1 MTSCLL
7 RQKRAGLGAAI
18 IVLAALVLSLSLSL
32 PLLHHLHHG
41 GQLEIEECPV
51 SALSSALALAVLALF
66 GLLLLAAPLR
76 ATPLRRPGAGAPCTI
91 HLATQGARAPP
102 FLSIRT

>member
-1 MTSCLL
+1 MAFGLFGH
-7 RQKRAGLGAAI
+7 RRDGLGAGLLALAVL
-18 IVLAALVLSLSLSL
+18 VLAVSLSL

-51 SALSSALALAVLALF
+51 SALSSALSLGVLALL
-66 GLLLLAAPLR
+66 GLLLLAPHR
-76 ATPLRRPGAGAPCTI
+76 RDTPLPHPKAIAPRTI

-102 FLSIRT
+102 RS

>member
-1 MTSCLL
+1 MAFGLFGH
-7 RQKRAGLGAAI
+7 RRDGLGAGLLALALAVL
-18 IVLAALVLSLSLSL
+18 VLAVSLSL

-51 SALSSALALAVLALF
+51 SALSSAISLAVLALL
-66 GLLLLAAPLR
+66 GLLLLAPHR
-76 ATPLRRPGAGAPCTI
+76 PDTPLPHPKAVAPCTI

-102 FLSIRT
+102 RS